1 MIKVQV
7 LGLKNLIAILAAKT
21 VPLKKVLAI
30 ELHFPNRKS
39 VKSAQKKHIGNT
51 KGEANCLDAVRWIGQ
66 WILLRKIDPAAE
78 IHYFEGAVTGIDD
91 LRVILKEEAK
101 PTLDPDNIDRLP

>member
-7 LGLKNLIAILAAKT
+7 LCLKNIVAILAAKT

-101 PTLDPDNIDRLP
+101 PTLDPDNIHRLP